1 MDRRLPARKTAQA
14 IAFVHV
20 LRRAIAFDAGVGIV
34 PATLAGMIAWLVL
47 RSYQDHEFHHSR
59 LRTGCR
65 HPRAD

>member
-1 MDRRLPARKTAQA
+1 
-14 IAFVHV
+14 
-20 LRRAIAFDAGVGIV
+20 
-34 PATLAGMIAWLVL
+34 LAGMIAWLVL